1 MERKLIPGIFIPYFS
16 ADFINNAESE
26 IKHLL
31 GKTKNILQSYFLQ
44 RGDLYYA
51 CEQGCEDNKMV
62 FGLFYLPLHPNQ
74 MSYKSAL
81 DDICHLTG
89 NISLSNA
96 IYTVPLNNVASAG
109 TGLVTKSLLVEG
121 NILVEQVAE
130 ILKTF
135 RSHCGLMTSLVQVW
149 TDHGC
154 EVHGT
159 SPLSCEG
166 NPSLAWQNYMSK
178 AVRTVLP
185 QATPMFYQTWS
196 TNAELTK
203 ELSGKGRDVSP
214 EREAEYARYSRK
226 AQ

>member
-16 ADFINNAESE
+16 ADFMLDAESE

-62 FGLFYLPLHPNQ
+62 FGLFYQPHQPNQ

-81 DDICHLTG
+81 DDICRLTG

-121 NILVEQVAE
+121 NISVEQIAE
-130 ILKTF
+130 VLKTF

-159 SPLSCEG
+159 SPLSLEG
-166 NPSLAWQNYMSK
+166 DPSLAWQNYMGK
-178 AVRTVLP
+178 AVRSVLP
-185 QATPMFYQTWS
+185 HMSATFYQTWS

-203 ELSGKGRDVSP
+203 ELTGKGRGVSP
-214 EREAEYARYSRK
+214 EREAEYARYSK
-226 AQ
+226 AK

>member
-16 ADFINNAESE
+16 ADFIRDAESE

-74 MSYKSAL
+74 MSYKSSL
-81 DDICHLTG
+81 EDICRLTG
-89 NISLSNA
+89 NISLSDTV
-96 IYTVPLNNVASAG
+96 YTVPLNNVASGG
-109 TGLVTKSLLVEG
+109 TGLVTKSLLLEG
-121 NILVEQVAE
+121 NISVEQVAE

-159 SPLSCEG
+159 SPLSPEG

-178 AVRTVLP
+178 AVRSVLP
-185 QATPMFYQTWS
+185 LATPMFYQTWS

>member
-16 ADFINNAESE
+16 ADFMHDAESE
-26 IKHLL
+26 VKHLL
-31 GKTKNILQSYFLQ
+31 GKTKNILQSYCLQ
-44 RGDLYYA
+44 KGDLYYA
-51 CEQGCEDNKMV
+51 CEQGTEDNKMV
-62 FGLFYLPLHPNQ
+62 FGLFYQPHQPNQ
-74 MSYKSAL
+74 LSYKSAL
-81 DDICHLTG
+81 DDICRLTG
-89 NISLSNA
+89 NISLSDA

-109 TGLVTKSLLVEG
+109 TGLVTKSLLIEG
-121 NILVEQVAE
+121 NISVEQVAE

-135 RSHCGLMTSLVQVW
+135 HSHCGLMTSLIQVW
-149 TDHGC
+149 TDNGC
-154 EVHGT
+154 EIHGT

-178 AVRTVLP
+178 AVRSVLP

-203 ELSGKGRDVSP
+203 KLTGKGRDVSP